1 MRKKTW
7 NFAVSKI
14 RKAGFSTAYSLKSV
28 AFGKQFKD
36 AGKSGARYALILGKD
51 ETISNTIKVKDLRS
65 GKEQS
70 TTQNELVQRLE
81 EFDANGGIQV

>member
-1 MRKKTW
+1 M
-7 NFAVSKI
+7 
-14 RKAGFSTAYSLKSV
+14 
-28 AFGKQFKD
+28 
-36 AGKSGARYALILGKD
+36 ILGKD
-51 ETISNTIKVKDLRS
+51 ETISNTIKKVKDLRS